1 MQPDFLHHGALSVLA
16 ITEIA
21 DVVKQCNIDIYSQD
35 IKDEAAQQALFNER
49 LQTWL
54 DAPVWLE
61 CWRVEERTCFDVF
74 LSEGEMLCARRRFR
88 KPRREGTAHALRKAP
103 AASSGRAVSSFE
115 SASLGELIVT
125 EAGRSALSSRLE
137 GKYVAPY
144 VAADLVGFDLT
155 KSVVV
160 WAWDDDQLHPIA
172 LLDAPMPDAS
182 GGSAGTRRLCIPSA
196 WGPLYG
202 FWHGGLHLHVDH
214 VLVVCSPLGRYG
226 LVRLRQITKAPPH
239 VVGEWLQAC
248 DWTYLGSAGSS
259 PGRMIEAARSVEPD
273 ARGELVCDLIAT
285 LDGRVVNP
293 PGIKGLLGTSHYE
306 GANFDGCL
314 VVNEAGQGRH
324 TRVLGRV
331 TRHGVLLRGLV
342 IPEDAPDLTAW
353 TVDDLRW
360 LALRPESEGLM
371 AVCSAENGRWGYV
384 DRHGTE
390 VLAPHYDAAWS
401 FNYGTAEVRPQ
412 GGLSVGLIDRSGQWV
427 LPPVWRTIER
437 RSQRVIV
444 VENAE
449 GCWGALNAQGGVIV
463 AFQPFVDWLEQPEMC
478 ERLAEY
484 RIGRSWETD
493 PEEDKR
499 QTLIEHIEILLKRE
513 FRDKIRAALK
523 SSIEAG
529 GSLAGMEG
537 VFDGDTSE
545 GDLRRMGLWNLP
557 VTLLRDKQ
565 DGMLQPRAGES
576 GRIAFYY
583 PVSLSVFDL
592 SVEAPVSGLA
602 SCPDAAVGVR
612 WRDLAFR
619 KTE

>member
-1 MQPDFLHHGALSVLA
+1 MMPPLR
-16 ITEIA
+16 TEMPGCS
-21 DVVKQCNIDIYSQD
+21 KSSMEN
-35 IKDEAAQQALFNER
+35 
-49 LQTWL
+49 
-54 DAPVWLE
+54 
-61 CWRVEERTCFDVF
+61 
-74 LSEGEMLCARRRFR
+74 RFR
-88 KPRREGTAHALRKAP
+88 LRFIA
-103 AASSGRAVSSFE
+103 RDL
-115 SASLGELIVT
+115 SA
-125 EAGRSALSSRLE
+125 
-137 GKYVAPY
+137 
-144 VAADLVGFDLT
+144 
-155 KSVVV
+155 
-160 WAWDDDQLHPIA
+160 
-172 LLDAPMPDAS
+172 
-182 GGSAGTRRLCIPSA
+182 
-196 WGPLYG
+196 
-202 FWHGGLHLHVDH
+202 
-214 VLVVCSPLGRYG
+214 
-226 LVRLRQITKAPPH
+226 RQ
-239 VVGEWLQAC
+239 
-248 DWTYLGSAGSS
+248 
-259 PGRMIEAARSVEPD
+259 
-273 ARGELVCDLIAT
+273 
-285 LDGRVVNP
+285 
-293 PGIKGLLGTSHYE
+293 
-306 GANFDGCL
+306 
-314 VVNEAGQGRH
+314 
-324 TRVLGRV
+324 
-331 TRHGVLLRGLV
+331 
-342 IPEDAPDLTAW
+342 
-353 TVDDLRW
+353 
-360 LALRPESEGLM
+360 
-371 AVCSAENGRWGYV
+371 
-384 DRHGTE
+384 
-390 VLAPHYDAAWS
+390 YDAAWS

-557 VTLLRDKQ
+557 VTLLREKQ
-565 DGMLQPRAGES
+565 DGMLQPRAGET

-583 PVSLSVFDL
+583 PVSLSVFEL